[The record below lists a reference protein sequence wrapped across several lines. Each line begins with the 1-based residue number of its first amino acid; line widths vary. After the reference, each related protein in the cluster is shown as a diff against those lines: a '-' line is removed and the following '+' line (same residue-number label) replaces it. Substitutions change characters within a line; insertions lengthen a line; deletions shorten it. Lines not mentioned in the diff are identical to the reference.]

1 MSSIAG
7 LDDKY
12 IDALTKNLDVS
23 EETRAE
29 LINFLKGRVTTV
41 TNEEEFSSSLKTLT
55 KDIEAGTNAEKGS
68 VVGEVVGALEGGAV
82 VGLAGG
88 LIVAKGLEILQ
99 EMSQLGDLLFGTRA
113 ENEAR
118 QKAKDRATIDRGRG
132 LIHGAMGRGAETVQ
146 DLLKQ
151 AKEAKDRSDRKKNIV
166 PTEAGKPRDF
176 NLQNPT
182 MRYRGRGKPVTD
194 DPGDGGERKEQKG
207 GEKEEKK
214 GRDIEMGDMGNL
226 DPYSDVELDPEDVGV
241 DDPQYKKRRPRD
253 DPPEGFPPV
262 PPPIPPFIPI
272 LARKRKKE
280 STKGPTD
287 QEPPYTERTNP
298 GGNETSVT
306 SYGDLRP
313 EFKMLGA
320 EYFKKNDLKLINS
333 EWVDFDFVEKI
344 DIQNNIEIENSISD
358 KIRFSEPLFLP
369 EFQAPLEP
377 PTLRT
382 IYLKRI
388 PMKKEIQITQRF
400 EDKFDT
406 ADMGREMNLT
416 ETYNH
421 SVFDYNF
428 KNLKL
433 YNPV

>member
-7 LDDKY
+7 LSPQ
-12 IDALTKNLDVS
+12 IIEAITRNLPVS
-23 EETRAE
+23 EETRVE
-29 LINFLKGRVTTV
+29 LVNFLSGRVTTV

-68 VVGEVVGALEGGAV
+68 VVGEIVGALEGGAV

-88 LIVAKGLEILQ
+88 VIIGKGLEILG
-99 EMSQLGDLLFGTRA
+99 EMSQLGDLLTGTRA
-113 ENEAR
+113 ENDAR
-118 QKAKDRATIDRGRG
+118 QKAKDRATMDRARG
-132 LIHGAMGRGAETVQ
+132 LIHGAMGRSAETYQ
-146 DLLKQ
+146 DLFKQ

-166 PTEAGKPRDF
+166 PTEAGKARDF
-176 NLQNPT
+176 RLSDPKI
-182 MRYRGRGKPVTD
+182 RGRGGRGKPVTD
-194 DPGDGGERKEQKG
+194 DFGDGGERKEQKG
-207 GEKEEKK
+207 K
-214 GRDIEMGDMGNL
+214 DIEMGDMGNL
-226 DPYSDVELDPEDVGV
+226 DPLSDVDLDPADVGE
-241 DDPQYKKRRPRD
+241 DDPQDKEPRARD
-253 DPPEGFPPV
+253 DPPETYPPL
-262 PPPIPPFIPI
+262 PPFIPFKPI
-272 LARKRKKE
+272 PAKKRKKE
-280 STKGPTD
+280 STKDPTD

-298 GGNETSVT
+298 GGNESSVT

-320 EYFKKNDLKLINS
+320 EFFKKNDLKLINS

-344 DIQNNIEIENSISD
+344 DIQNKIEIENSISD

-400 EDKFDT
+400 ENKFDT

-433 YNPV
+433 YNPI